1 MKPKTMF
8 KMAIDLIMTILLPIL
23 MAYHLTGELA
33 HEWIGAVMLSLFVL
47 HHVLNITWYKN
58 LFRGRYSAR
67 RTVETVVNL
76 LISIATIGLI
86 VSGVIL
92 SRHVFTALPISGRLA
107 FGRTL
112 HHISSYWV
120 FVLLSVHLGL
130 HGKSILGMLRRAL
143 RVKTISRGVKILL
156 RLSAASVSAYGVYAF
171 VKHQIVLYLFN
182 VIQFSFFDY
191 GQPAII
197 FFADY
202 LAIMGMLAVA
212 AHYTNCLLSSRAK

>member
-1 MKPKTMF
+1 MKPKTML

-23 MAYHLTGELA
+23 MAYHLTGDLA
-33 HEWIGAVMLSLFVL
+33 HEWIGAVMFSLFIL

-67 RTVETVVNL
+67 RIVQTVVNL
-76 LISIATIGLI
+76 LISVAVIGLI
-86 VSGVIL
+86 VCGVIL
-92 SRHVFTALPISGRLA
+92 SRHVFAALPISGRMA

-130 HGKSILGMLRRAL
+130 HGEYIFGLLRRAP
-143 RVKTISRGVKILL
+143 RVKMINRGVKILL

-171 VKHQIVLYLFN
+171 VKHQIGLYMFN
-182 VIQFSFFDY
+182 IIQFSFFDY
-191 GQPAII
+191 NQPAII

-212 AHYTNCLLSSRAK
+212 AYYTSCLLSSRAK

>member
-8 KMAIDLIMTILLPIL
+8 KMAIDLIMTILLLIL

-33 HEWIGAVMLSLFVL
+33 HEWIGAVMFSLFIL
-47 HHVLNITWYKN
+47 HHVLNINWYRN

-67 RTVETVVNL
+67 RIVETVVNM

-92 SRHVFTALPISGRLA
+92 SRHVFTVLQISGRTA
-107 FGRTL
+107 FARTL
-112 HHISSYWV
+112 HYISSYWL

-143 RVKTISRGVKILL
+143 RVKTISRGIKILL
-156 RLSAASVSAYGVYAF
+156 RLSAASVSVYGVYAF
-171 VKHQIVLYLFN
+171 VKHQTALYMFN

-202 LAIMGMLAVA
+202 LAIMEMIAVA
-212 AHYTNCLLSSRAK
+212 AYYSNRLLSSRAK